1 MTSSITHAE
10 FAMAAHDIQAIRHEL
25 LLSAFCALARSLPQE
40 CRLQVAQ
47 AMSSSTQ
54 QLAADAPT
62 LQDEAL
68 AADLA
73 RMLGALGCLP
83 GLGVQPATAV

>member
-1 MTSSITHAE
+1 
-10 FAMAAHDIQAIRHEL
+10 MAADSIQAVRHEL
-25 LLSAFCALARSLPQE
+25 LLSAFCALARALPQE

-47 AMSSSTQ
+47 AVSSSTQ
-54 QLAADAPT
+54 QLATDVPT
-62 LQDEAL
+62 QQDEAL